1 MKKILMKV
9 YARISLVPFTLL
21 VFVGG
26 YEMLFGDMLRGIMDG
41 NVSWVLSVTDSMII
55 DTVITIVIVYYLVN
69 GFSEHYKKMCE
80 KRKSLSTMVMAG
92 SLSMAFAL
100 FVIGKFFMGTV
111 RFKIN
116 YPIFMLVLLAICILQ
131 KIMSEVLNLAGKDK
145 KGNHQNISV

>member
-1 MKKILMKV
+1 MKV
-9 YARISLVPFTLL
+9 YARISLIPFTLL

-26 YEMLFGDMLRGIMDG
+26 YEMLFGDMLRGIMGG
-41 NVSWVLSVTDSMII
+41 NVSWVISVTDSMII
-55 DTVITIVIVYYLVN
+55 DTVITMIIVYYLVN

-80 KRKSLSTMVMAG
+80 KRKSLSTVMMVG
-92 SLSMAFAL
+92 SLSVAFAM

-116 YPIFMLVLLAICILQ
+116 YPIFMLVMLGICILQ
-131 KIMSEVLNLAGKDK
+131 KVLGEMLDSTRKDK